1 MLIKSICLSEKNK
14 YVGTTKNVLFFNLKC
29 KKRFIITTNVMTS
42 RLSQQNNSKEQTCT
56 IY

>member
-42 RLSQQNNSKEQTCT
+42 RLSQQKNSKE
-56 IY
+56 